1 MKEVHFIP
9 YSMLRASAVTLQFGQ
24 VPVTFSLSD
33 EHTCRLS
40 VPPSYALPVDSSVRV
55 GTALVLEYRGVEC
68 EVRLGRKITVTGE

>member
-1 MKEVHFIP
+1 M
-9 YSMLRASAVTLQFGQ
+9 
-24 VPVTFSLSD
+24 TFSLSD

-40 VPPSYALPVDSSVRV
+40 VPCSYALPVDSSVRV